1 MKGAPVYSTRHA
13 DDYNHNGGGA
23 ALVKNFTAAFGDA
36 FDSSIYA
43 TTDFIEGETLN
54 LAGIDMRIVAT
65 QEAFDIEF
73 PEINVVY
80 THMMGHDV
88 HSIVAGSKHA
98 DAIIAQLTDYIDRG
112 ISLILTSHYTVENL
126 EDARA
131 KIQYLKVMKNIALK
145 NVNPAAF
152 KNAMKQ
158 EFTNYSGE
166 NYLDMTAGMFYK

>member
-1 MKGAPVYSTRHA
+1 
-13 DDYNHNGGGA
+13 
-23 ALVKNFTAAFGDA
+23 
-36 FDSSIYA
+36 
-43 TTDFIEGETLN
+43 
-54 LAGIDMRIVAT
+54 
-65 QEAFDIEF
+65 
-73 PEINVVY
+73 
-80 THMMGHDV
+80 MMGHDV

-152 KNAMKQ
+152 KSAMKQ
-158 EFTNYSGE
+158 EFANYSGE